1 MNTVVIGNM
10 ICFAASIIMTLIG
23 LIKNKKRFLTAQCG
37 MNGLFALGNY
47 VLGGVSGTIV
57 NIVTMLRNIFC
68 LKWKMKTWSK
78 VIFIA
83 LQIGLSIA
91 ADCHGIIMW
100 LPIISNC
107 VFTWFMDSEDMVL
120 LKVILIVSQILWAVF
135 DFSIV
140 NYATVPFD
148 IAAAVT
154 NTIALISILKD
165 RSNKKAAEGK
175 SEV

>member
-1 MNTVVIGNM
+1 MNTVVIGNI

-47 VLGGVSGTIV
+47 VLGGISGTIV

-78 VIFIA
+78 LVFIA
-83 LQIGLSIA
+83 LQIALAIA
-91 ADCHGIIMW
+91 SDCSGIIMW

-120 LKVILIVSQILWAVF
+120 LKVILIISQLLWAVF
-135 DFSIV
+135 DYSII

-154 NTIALISILKD
+154 NTVALVSILKD
-165 RSNKKAAEGK
+165 RSNEKTAEEK